1 VGWTNLTLV
10 IKINNNHPLLDSKLN
25 LGRKRKLALPLFY
38 KTVGVGVAPLRG
50 STRRRGKDYIE

>member
-38 KTVGVGVAPLRG
+38 KTVGVGVALC
-50 STRRRGKDYIE
+50 SIRRRGKDYIE